1 MKFKLFAIL
10 LLGGALVS
18 NAQGYKDGIE
28 YFKVGKIDNAK
39 ELLDKNLNDPTTV
52 KSEAYC
58 YLGHIEAAKGNT
70 AGAKEYYNKGVA
82 ADANNAF
89 NYIALG
95 ALDLK
100 AGNAKA
106 AEEQFKMA
114 QKVDKKNAAVY
125 AAIARAYYEADPVAY
140 AKELGKNIEKARK
153 TNKQDP
159 TVYILEGDMKAA
171 EKDYGGA
178 AGQYELAF
186 TFDPK
191 NEEAYVKY
199 ANTYFHVNPQM
210 ATAKLEEL
218 LTKTPNSALAQR
230 ELAEKYYELA
240 LGSQAAEQYGKYI
253 QNPNHFKQ
261 DEIRYVQLLFF
272 GGKYDQSFDLAKSIR
287 AAMPAGDKDHFYM
300 CRMQLYNKVALEQ
313 WAEAEAFG
321 AELFGL
327 NIPGTEYTA
336 KDFVDYATALK
347 NVGKTAESVAEYEKA
362 VAYNPNNIDLI
373 RDLVDVYEQNE
384 NYAKA
389 AEYYQKIVDSP
400 ECKANDLYLMSTKYF
415 NVAATT
421 QDEALKASSL
431 EGARKYAALANEKVP
446 GNYRIVQQQAKVEN
460 LAGNTAEAVK
470 FYNATIAILDAKENA
485 KVEYKDTYIGIYA
498 NLARIAFEAD
508 DKAGARD
515 IYMKWLEVD
524 PENAALR
531 EYVEKMK
538 VDW

>member
-100 AGNAKA
+100 AGNADA
-106 AEEQFKMA
+106 AEDQFKMA

-159 TVYILEGDMKAA
+159 AVYILEGDMKAA

-230 ELAEKYYELA
+230 ELAEKYYELD

-327 NIPGTEYTA
+327 NIPGTEYTS

-347 NVGKTAESVAEYEKA
+347 NVGKTAESVAAYEKA

-538 VDW
+538 VD

>member
-100 AGNAKA
+100 AGNADA
-106 AEEQFKMA
+106 AEDQFKMA

-159 TVYILEGDMKAA
+159 AVYILEGDMKAA

-230 ELAEKYYELA
+230 ELAEKYYELD

-327 NIPGTEYTA
+327 NIPGTEYTS

-498 NLARIAFEAD
+498 SLARIAFEAD

-538 VDW
+538 VD

>member
-153 TNKQDP
+153 TDKQDP
-159 TVYILEGDMKAA
+159 DVYILEGDMKAA

-186 TFDPK
+186 TFDPT

-218 LTKTPNSALAQR
+218 LVKTPNSALAQR
-230 ELAEKYYELA
+230 ELAEKYYELD

-261 DEIRYVQLLFF
+261 DEIRYAQLLFF
-272 GGKYDQSFDLAKSIR
+272 GGKYDQSFELAKSIR
-287 AAMPAGDKDHFYM
+287 SATPAGDKDHFFM

-313 WAEAEAFG
+313 WAEAETYG
-321 AELFGL
+321 AELFAL
-327 NIPGTEYTA
+327 NIPGMQYTS

-485 KVEYKDTYIGIYA
+485 KVKYKDTYIGIYA

-538 VDW
+538 VD

>member
-100 AGNAKA
+100 AGNADA
-106 AEEQFKMA
+106 AEDQFKMA

-230 ELAEKYYELA
+230 ELAEKYYELD

-313 WAEAEAFG
+313 WAEAETFG

-470 FYNATIAILDAKENA
+470 FYNATLAILDAKENA

-538 VDW
+538 VD

>member
-153 TNKQDP
+153 TDKQDP
-159 TVYILEGDMKAA
+159 DVYILEGDMKAA

-186 TFDPK
+186 TFDPT

-218 LTKTPNSALAQR
+218 LVKTPNSALAQR
-230 ELAEKYYELA
+230 ELAEKYYELD

-261 DEIRYVQLLFF
+261 DEIRYAQLLFF
-272 GGKYDQSFDLAKSIR
+272 GGKYDQSFELAKSIR
-287 AAMPAGDKDHFYM
+287 SATPAGDKDHFFM

-313 WAEAEAFG
+313 WAEAETYG
-321 AELFGL
+321 AELFAM
-327 NIPGTEYTA
+327 NIPGMQYTS

-485 KVEYKDTYIGIYA
+485 KVKYKDTYIGIYA

-538 VDW
+538 VD

>member
-100 AGNAKA
+100 AGNADA
-106 AEEQFKMA
+106 AEDQFKMA

-159 TVYILEGDMKAA
+159 AVYILEGDMKAA

-230 ELAEKYYELA
+230 ELAEKYYELD

-327 NIPGTEYTA
+327 NIPGTEYTS

-485 KVEYKDTYIGIYA
+485 KVKYKDTYIGIYA

-538 VDW
+538 VD

>member
-100 AGNAKA
+100 AGNADA
-106 AEEQFKMA
+106 AEDQFKMA

-218 LTKTPNSALAQR
+218 LVKTPNSALAQR

-327 NIPGTEYTA
+327 NIPGTEYTS

-485 KVEYKDTYIGIYA
+485 KVKYKDTYIGIYA

-538 VDW
+538 VD

>member
-100 AGNAKA
+100 AGNADA
-106 AEEQFKMA
+106 AEDQFKMA

-159 TVYILEGDMKAA
+159 AVYILEGDMKAA

-230 ELAEKYYELA
+230 ELAEKYYELD

-538 VDW
+538 VD

>member
-100 AGNAKA
+100 TGNAKA

-230 ELAEKYYELA
+230 ELAEKYYELD

-327 NIPGTEYTA
+327 NIPGTEYTS

-485 KVEYKDTYIGIYA
+485 KVKYKDTYIGIYA

-538 VDW
+538 VD

>member
-100 AGNAKA
+100 AGNADA
-106 AEEQFKMA
+106 AEDQFKMA

-230 ELAEKYYELA
+230 ELAEKYYELD

-470 FYNATIAILDAKENA
+470 FYNATLAILDAKENA

>member
-153 TNKQDP
+153 TDKQDP
-159 TVYILEGDMKAA
+159 AVYILEGDMKAA

-218 LTKTPNSALAQR
+218 LVKTPNSALAQR

-287 AAMPAGDKDHFYM
+287 SSMPAGDKDHFYM

-485 KVEYKDTYIGIYA
+485 KVKYKDTYIGIYA

-538 VDW
+538 VD

>member
-100 AGNAKA
+100 AGNADA
-106 AEEQFKMA
+106 AEDQFKMA

-159 TVYILEGDMKAA
+159 AVYILEGDMKAA

-218 LTKTPNSALAQR
+218 LVKTPNSALAQR

-470 FYNATIAILDAKENA
+470 FYNATLAILDAKENA

-524 PENAALR
+524 PENTALR

-538 VDW
+538 VD

>member
-100 AGNAKA
+100 AGNADA
-106 AEEQFKMA
+106 AEDQFKMA
-114 QKVDKKNAAVY
+114 QKVDKKNTAVY

-230 ELAEKYYELA
+230 ELAEKYYELD

-538 VDW
+538 VD

>member
-153 TNKQDP
+153 TDKQDP

-230 ELAEKYYELA
+230 ELAEKYYELD

-327 NIPGTEYTA
+327 NIPGTEYTS

-431 EGARKYAALANEKVP
+431 EGARKYAALANKKVP

-485 KVEYKDTYIGIYA
+485 KVKYKDTYIGIYA

-538 VDW
+538 VD